1 MGQPS
6 KPWTKILKSLR
17 QRRLPEPLGIYGAG
31 FYGSVIAT
39 RLTQK
44 AECFIDINPYLQGL
58 GHLNIQVVSTENCPK
73 DVASIFIGLNP
84 KRAREILGE
93 NPDWKPKDAAL
104 IHLDGKD

>member
-17 QRRLPEPLGIYGAG
+17 RRQLPEPFGIYGAG

-44 AECFIDINPYLQGL
+44 AECFIDSNP
-58 GHLNIQVVSTENCPK
+58 
-73 DVASIFIGLNP
+73 
-84 KRAREILGE
+84 
-93 NPDWKPKDAAL
+93 
-104 IHLDGKD
+104 